1 MLAVKFRKLSLEF
14 RNANAVYK
22 IGLLMAT
29 ILKDLTDDYSTYSF

>member
-14 RNANAVYK
+14 RNAEYK
-22 IGLLMAT
+22 IGLLMVT